1 MRFQRSTA
9 RPYNLMNET
18 NLPTLIVVTGP
29 TGSGKSDLAVALA
42 RRIGCD
48 VISADSR
55 QLFRDIPIGTA
66 APTPAQLGAARHHFV
81 GTLSLGDYYSAARYE
96 ADVMELL
103 PRLWRQSAVQV
114 MCGGSMMYVDAVTR
128 GIDDLPDIS
137 PRVRADVAAMYERG
151 GIELV
156 RSELQSLDP
165 DYYATVDLANHK
177 RIVHAVEI
185 CLQAGQPYSSLRTG
199 MTKERPFRIVKVAYD
214 YPREMLFDRINRR
227 VDAMMEAGLLDEAR
241 LVYPLR
247 HLNSL
252 NTVGYKELFAYFDG
266 TMPLDTAVA
275 RIAKNTRVYA
285 KKQLLWLSKDT
296 AVHRLPP
303 SDSLYDTVD
312 KVLALI

>member
-1 MRFQRSTA
+1 
-9 RPYNLMNET
+9 MNET
-18 NLPTLIVVTGP
+18 APPTLIVVTGP

-48 VISADSR
+48 IISADSR
-55 QLFRDIPIGTA
+55 QIFRDIPIGTA
-66 APTPAQLGAARHHFV
+66 APTPAQLDAARHHFV

-137 PRVRADVAAMYERG
+137 PQVRADVAAMYSRG
-151 GIELV
+151 GIGLV
-156 RSELQSLDP
+156 RSELQALDP

-177 RIVHAVEI
+177 RVMHAVEI
-185 CLQAGQPYSSLRTG
+185 CLQAGQSYSSLRTG
-199 MTKERPFRIVKVAYD
+199 MAKERPFRVVKVAYD
-214 YPREMLFDRINRR
+214 YPRETLFDRINRR
-227 VDAMMEAGLLDEAR
+227 VDSMMEAGLLNEAR
-241 LVYPLR
+241 QVYPLR

-252 NTVGYKELFAYFDG
+252 NTVGYKELFTYFDG
-266 TMPLDTAVA
+266 TMPLDAAVA

-285 KKQLLWLSKDT
+285 KKQLLWLSKDP
-296 AVHRLPP
+296 AVHRLCPCAP
-303 SDSLYDTVD
+303 LSDTVD
-312 KVLALI
+312 KILALI

>member
-1 MRFQRSTA
+1 
-9 RPYNLMNET
+9 MNET
-18 NLPTLIVVTGP
+18 APPTLIVVTGP

-48 VISADSR
+48 IISADSR
-55 QLFRDIPIGTA
+55 QIFRDIPIGTA
-66 APTPAQLGAARHHFV
+66 APTPAQLDAARHHFV

-137 PRVRADVAAMYERG
+137 PQVRADVAAMYSRG
-151 GIELV
+151 GIGLV
-156 RSELQSLDP
+156 RSELQALDP

-177 RIVHAVEI
+177 RVMHAVEI
-185 CLQAGQPYSSLRTG
+185 CLQAGQSYSSLRTG
-199 MTKERPFRIVKVAYD
+199 MAKERPFRVVKVAYD

-227 VDAMMEAGLLDEAR
+227 VDSMMEAGLLNEAR
-241 LVYPLR
+241 QVYPLR

-266 TMPLDTAVA
+266 TMPLDAAVA

-285 KKQLLWLSKDT
+285 KKQLLWLSKDPD
-296 AVHRLPP
+296 VHRLCPCAP
-303 SDSLYDTVD
+303 LSDTVD
-312 KVLALI
+312 KILALI